1 MVQLLLRPHS
11 EVLVWLALLLCPP
24 TVSGKCPRGAPDP
37 PYIHRLGSVSSL
49 LVPPKAHAALAFSE
63 VSQEL
68 KWMCLMLACR
78 GLSGL

>member
-24 TVSGKCPRGAPDP
+24 TVSGKCPWGAPNP

-49 LVPPKAHAALAFSE
+49 LVPLQAHAALAFSE
-63 VSQEL
+63 LSQGL
-68 KWMCLMLACR
+68 KWM
-78 GLSGL
+78 